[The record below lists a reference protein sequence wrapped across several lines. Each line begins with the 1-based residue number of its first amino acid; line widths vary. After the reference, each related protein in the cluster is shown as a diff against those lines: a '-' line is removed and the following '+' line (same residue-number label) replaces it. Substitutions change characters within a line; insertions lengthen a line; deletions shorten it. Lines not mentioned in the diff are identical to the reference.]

1 MSITGGAFVKLPQ
14 LPPEGPLKKSM
25 YGSFALQNRQVLEE
39 GEEVYSTSLCPSLR
53 RPRWRFCA
61 EPYGQRHFGRVSSLR
76 SRSQNP

>member
-14 LPPEGPLKKSM
+14 LPPREPLKKSM
-25 YGSFALQNRQVLEE
+25 YGSFASQNRQALEE

-53 RPRWRFCA
+53 RRGWRFCA
-61 EPYGQRHFGRVSSLR
+61 KPYGQRYFGRISSLR